1 MCTHKISIIQSCFAL
16 LPHSPTMEEDGQ
28 IVSHENP
35 TTRSRSKSKSRSRSK
50 SPVQPRSRSRSR
62 SRNRHHR
69 RRHYS
74 PLPRGDYPR
83 RYPTAATTTLEE
95 HLPYKN
101 DPARQNQFV
110 RFMMQHLQSTFEA
123 QEQQRHP
130 VLGAIDYCVYEIRRI
145 MADLK
150 AKADKIM
157 AQYNLTDQDCRNHFS
172 IRQVKLPCFVNPP
185 DHKILYQYYGKQLLL
200 DRAPIM
206 FSCAVGNGD
215 DGNPSS
221 SSPPLWRNDVLESVS
236 FPAFLHDLRQLDLQ
250 IIATQQPG
258 RYLLV
263 APGASGNHTGS
274 TPTAVHMNPRMMM
287 PHTRSSSRY

>member
-1 MCTHKISIIQSCFAL
+1 
-16 LPHSPTMEEDGQ
+16 MEEDGQ

-35 TTRSRSKSKSRSRSK
+35 TTRAQSRSKSRSRSK
-50 SPVQPRSRSRSR
+50 SPVQPPAKPRSRSRSR
-62 SRNRHHR
+62 SRSRKARSPVNRHHHPR

-74 PLPRGDYPR
+74 PLPREYTPR
-83 RYPTAATTTLEE
+83 RHPVAVNATTTTTPLEE

-172 IRQVKLPCFVNPP
+172 TRQAKLPCFVNPP

-206 FSCAVGNGD
+206 FSCAVNNNDSGD
-215 DGNPSS
+215 NPSN
-221 SSPPLWRNDVLESVS
+221 PPLWRNDVLESVS

-263 APGASGNHTGS
+263 APGASGGVENHIS
-274 TPTAVHMNPRMMM
+274 SAPTAVHMNPRMMM
-287 PHTRSSSRY
+287 SHTHSSSRY